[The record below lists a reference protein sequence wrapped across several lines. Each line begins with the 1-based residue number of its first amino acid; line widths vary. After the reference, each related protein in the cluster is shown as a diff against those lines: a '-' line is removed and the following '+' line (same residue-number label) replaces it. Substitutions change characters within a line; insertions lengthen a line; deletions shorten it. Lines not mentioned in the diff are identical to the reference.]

1 MMNQT
6 IVTCFLVE
14 INDKINQNAVSNEEL
29 KVTQCLQK
37 QKYLRR
43 YKGFVLLFWSWP
55 ILDGGWHDWKF
66 WKFEPLSTYECETPP
81 THAINVQPEI
91 KDGCNL

>member
-1 MMNQT
+1 MSLSELADDITESWSGLFSIPRRTISSSWNGIENNIEKSDTKMMNQT

-29 KVTQCLQK
+29 KVTQCLEK

-43 YKGFVLLFWSWP
+43 YKGFVLLFWS
-55 ILDGGWHDWKF
+55 
-66 WKFEPLSTYECETPP
+66 
-81 THAINVQPEI
+81 
-91 KDGCNL
+91 

>member
-1 MMNQT
+1 M
-6 IVTCFLVE
+6 FLVE

-55 ILDGGWHDWKF
+55 FLDGGWHDWKF